1 MHIRGITKR
10 WLINSLGLIVIILVI
25 LILSFAFV
33 VRNYYYNGI
42 QSTIQGHVS
51 GISSYFS
58 GSLDDYS
65 RFNATAVNYVETF
78 SDKEQMELMAFD
90 RHDRSLITSTG
101 FEVDQKQAMP
111 DYELA
116 QSSDEGA
123 AIWTGTLN
131 SGEKVMAVTQAMYS
145 SSGDYMGAVR
155 YVVSWNRRTEKY
167 LCRSACCFWWAVW
180 LFSLW
185 CFPIPIL
192 SDQL

>member
-1 MHIRGITKR
+1 M
-10 WLINSLGLIVIILVI
+10 GLIVIILVI

-116 QSSDEGA
+116 KSSGEGA

-131 SGEKVMAVTQAMYS
+131 SGEKVI
-145 SSGDYMGAVR
+145 GDYTGRCAAPPETIWAPCGMWFP
-155 YVVSWNRRTEKY
+155 WNRRTEKY

-180 LFSLW
+180 
-185 CFPIPIL
+185 
-192 SDQL
+192 